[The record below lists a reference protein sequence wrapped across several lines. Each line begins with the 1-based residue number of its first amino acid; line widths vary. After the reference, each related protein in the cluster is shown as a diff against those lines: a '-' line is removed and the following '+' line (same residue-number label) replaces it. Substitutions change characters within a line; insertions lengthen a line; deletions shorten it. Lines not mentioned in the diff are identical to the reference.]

1 MDRRKIERKY
11 GMVGNARMMLHSLHR
26 VNRWSY
32 LLLALSVAGSV
43 FVPFLL
49 VLTPGL
55 IVGWLEADMALA
67 ELLSRVAL
75 LMLAALAGSQLMTFC
90 RHCFDQLSMEARLRI
105 HLHDLLRVSLRCD
118 MTMLESGRGRERI
131 REAQEAFYNCCDTT
145 FTANLMELFSNV
157 GGMLLYGM
165 MAATLQWRLFLVLVI
180 TSLAS
185 AAVLAWANR
194 YELNHM
200 EAFWK
205 NNDQFWVL
213 KRDCIDMKK
222 AKDIRLYRL
231 QPWFRAL
238 FDRNTR
244 EAEVI
249 YDDVQKHTMYA
260 QMLSQ
265 AMSVVRDVCVYGY
278 LIGQIAAGG
287 LGVAQFLVALGVAAG
302 IGQWM
307 EAILRNVTMLR
318 HNGKGLSVCR
328 YLSDSALPK
337 PGVRVDPPRAR
348 EIRLEDVTFGYEPE
362 KPILEHFNLT
372 LRGGEKLA
380 LVGMNGAGKTT
391 LVKLLCGLYHPQQGR
406 VLYNGKDIRELSDG
420 EYFQY
425 ISVLFQDVNPLAFSI
440 AANVSACPDDG
451 TGEEPMDEARVIDC
465 LRQVELWDKVSSLSK
480 GIHTSLTKILDRE
493 GVELSG
499 GEIQRVMLARALYK
513 DAPVLILD
521 EPTSALDPVAESQLY
536 EAYAKLCEGKISVF
550 ISHRLSSTRF
560 CDRIVYMEGGRIAE
574 QGSHDALMARGGSYA
589 RMFRI
594 QAHYYQKEVV
604 MGEAVMENA

>member
-1 MDRRKIERKY
+1 MDRREIERKY
-11 GMVGNARMMLHSLHR
+11 GMAGNARMMLRNFRR
-26 VNRWSY
+26 VDRWCG
-32 LLLALSVAGSV
+32 LLLALSVASSV
-43 FVPFLL
+43 LVPFLL

-67 ELLSRVAL
+67 ELLGRVAL
-75 LMLAALAGSQLMTFC
+75 LMLAALAGNQLMTYC
-90 RHCFDQLSMEARLRI
+90 RHRFDQLSMEVRLRI
-105 HLHDLLRVSLRCD
+105 YLYDLLRVALRCD
-118 MTMLESGRGRERI
+118 MDVLESGRGRERI
-131 REAQEAFYNCCDTT
+131 REAQEAFYECCDIV
-145 FTANLMELFSNV
+145 FTANLLELFANV
-157 GGMLLYGM
+157 GGMLLYGAL
-165 MAATLQWRLFLVLVI
+165 AASLQWWLFLVLVI
-180 TSLAS
+180 TALAS
-185 AAVLAWANR
+185 AVVLARANR
-194 YELNHM
+194 YELDHM

-205 NNDQFWVL
+205 NNDRFWGL

-231 QPWFRAL
+231 QPWFRTL

-249 YDDVQKHTMYA
+249 CDDVQKHIMYA
-260 QMLSQ
+260 KMLSRGM
-265 AMSVVRDVCVYGY
+265 AVVRDVCVYGY
-278 LIGQIAAGG
+278 LIGQIAAGR
-287 LGVAQFLVALGVAAG
+287 LNVAQFLVALGVAAG

-318 HNGKGLSVCR
+318 HYGKGLSVCR
-328 YLSDSALPK
+328 YLSDSALPE
-337 PGVRVDPPRAR
+337 PGARVDPPRAR

-362 KPILEHFNLT
+362 KPVLEHFNLT
-372 LRGGEKLA
+372 LREGEKLA

-391 LVKLLCGLYHPQQGR
+391 LVKLLCGLYQPQQGR
-406 VLYNGKDIRELSDG
+406 VLYNGKDIRELPDG

-440 AANVSACPDDG
+440 AANVSARPDGG
-451 TGEEPMDEARVIDC
+451 TGEDPMDEARVTDC
-465 LRQVELWDKVSSLSK
+465 LRRAGLWDKVSSLPK
-480 GIHTSLTKILDRE
+480 GIRTSLTKALDKE

-560 CDRIVYMEGGRIAE
+560 CDRIVYMEDGRIAE
-574 QGSHDALMARGGSYA
+574 QGAHDELMACGGSYA

-604 MGEAVMENA
+604 MGEAVVENA